1 MNDGRRSA
9 PVASPVV
16 GSLLV
21 VLLAGCSGGDVT
33 PRVDEVSAS
42 TNYTTVTGS
51 VVVGD
56 PFAVP
61 GPSAPSTAVI
71 PPVAELPPSLD
82 GARYPEI
89 SPVGVTDVVF
99 GGSSAV
105 EYRLAGNGPVSYTV
119 RYVDEAVRYATS
131 EPVAVPGKS
140 VLQVDLSGTSTE
152 SDDSVSAYAGPERVR
167 NDPGSAVV
175 SVDFLADPG
184 GISQSFIGV
193 GTDRPEFTVTTT
205 ESPAAVIVTIAS

>member
-1 MNDGRRSA
+1 MNDGRRPAS
-9 PVASPVV
+9 VASPVV
-16 GSLLV
+16 GSFLVALLV
-21 VLLAGCSGGDVT
+21 GCSGGDVT
-33 PRVDEVSAS
+33 PRVDEVSTS

-51 VVVGD
+51 LMVGD
-56 PFAVP
+56 PFAGP
-61 GPSAPSTAVI
+61 GPAASPTAVI
-71 PPVAELPPSLD
+71 PYVDGLPPILED
-82 GARYPEI
+82 ARYPGM

-99 GGSSAV
+99 VGASAV

-131 EPVAVPGKS
+131 EPVPVPGKS
-140 VLQVDLSGTSTE
+140 IVQVDLSGTSTE
-152 SDDSVSAYAGPERVR
+152 SDDSVAAYAGPERIR
-167 NDPGSAVV
+167 NDAGAAVA

-205 ESPAAVIVTIAS
+205 ESPAAVIVTITS